1 MAQYDLTNQLSEYM
15 DLHLVFPLLEFL
27 STRRIYD
34 EASLTESKYKLLQV
48 PGKLIKSFCHCKFE
62 TCNFDGIYGNF

>member
-1 MAQYDLTNQLSEYM
+1 MFYLIKLVMAQYDLTNQLSEYM

-34 EASLTESKYKLLQV
+34 EASLTESKYQLLQV
-48 PGKLIKSFCHCKFE
+48 
-62 TCNFDGIYGNF
+62 